1 MTTRKGM
8 NNSNFDKSRFLSHL
22 SANNAV
28 ASKSRNLRRS
38 LSYSS
43 SHRYEAEGSITT
55 ESVDDKTH
63 CERIIAQQQH
73 QQQQAGLQSICLT
86 DEDKESIALTL
97 LRIRS
102 SEKGIGKWNCI
113 YRNHCKLLKITAEE
127 ML

>member
-1 MTTRKGM
+1 M

-55 ESVDDKTH
+55 ESVGDKTH
-63 CERIIAQQQH
+63 CERIIALQQQ
-73 QQQQAGLQSICLT
+73 QQQQASLQSICLT

-102 SEKGIGKWNCI
+102 SEKGIGEWNCVNCI
-113 YRNHCKLLKITAEE
+113 HCELLKITADE